1 MDIPYYDKARAACG
15 TCAQQSS
22 YTESEITSLVPQSL
36 SSFPSFAVRTA
47 SNGKLGRS
55 LGTSTQCEPESFLP
69 MAMITAMK
77 RSPST
82 FFAAGA
88 CLPYVATKCTNA
100 QSAFTTS
107 QRVCLASI
115 EILFA
120 MNCRTYEIWGLK
132 VASEAIF

>member
-15 TCAQQSS
+15 TCTQQSS
-22 YTESEITSLVPQSL
+22 YTESEITSLVPQAL
-36 SSFPSFAVRTA
+36 SSFPSFAVCTA
-47 SNGKLGRS
+47 SDRKLGRS
-55 LGTSTQCEPESFLP
+55 MGTSTQFEPESFLP

-77 RSPST
+77 RSTST

-100 QSAFTTS
+100 QSTS
-107 QRVCLASI
+107 QRVRLASI

-132 VASEAIF
+132 VSSEAIF